1 MKATFQIMKINDSLV
16 KNYLVLFSRYLSDY
30 YYFKHGMEYFMW
42 NFYIS
47 SVKKGEGL
55 LHACIS
61 SGIQTMNVYKCNGKN
76 IFVR

>member
-1 MKATFQIMKINDSLV
+1 MKATFQIMKINDYFV

-47 SVKKGEGL
+47 SDKKARGCCMHVFL
-55 LHACIS
+55 V
-61 SGIQTMNVYKCNGKN
+61 VYKQLMFISAMVK
-76 IFVR
+76 IFS